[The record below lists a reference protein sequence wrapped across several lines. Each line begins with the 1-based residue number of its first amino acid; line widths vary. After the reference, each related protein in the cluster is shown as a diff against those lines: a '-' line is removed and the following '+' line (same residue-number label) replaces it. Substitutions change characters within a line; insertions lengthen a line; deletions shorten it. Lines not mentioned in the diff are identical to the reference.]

1 MECLE
6 VELLEEV
13 SNSSLGSLLLVLVLV
28 EVTTTSDALNA
39 QAYDSWN
46 ILAIFFKYSFFSAT
60 GALALG
66 RASKANSTLYLKP

>member
-13 SNSSLGSLLLVLVLV
+13 SNSSLGSLLLVLILMK
-28 EVTTTSDALNA
+28 VTTTSDPSNA

-66 RASKANSTLYLKP
+66 RASKANSTLYLEP